1 MQSAECANE
10 FRDILDRLLT
20 VRSCE
25 HEPEVEARYNNSET
39 LRYQMCRKCW
49 EHKEYH
55 EINRDYVQAIRPS
68 QLEVKHAKCLRCGLG
83 MESCGCV
90 A

>member
-1 MQSAECANE
+1 MQNAECANE
-10 FRDILDRLLT
+10 FRDILDRLRT

-25 HEPEVEARYNNSET
+25 HGPEVEARYNDSRT
-39 LRYQMCRKCW
+39 FRYQMCRKCW
-49 EHKEYH
+49 ERKEYH
-55 EINRDYVQAIRPS
+55 EINRDYVQAIRPN
-68 QLEVKHAKCLRCGLG
+68 QLDVNHAKCLRCGLG

>member
-1 MQSAECANE
+1 MQKAECAGE

-20 VRSCE
+20 IRSCE
-25 HEPEVEARYNNSET
+25 HGPEVEVRYADCGT

-55 EINRDYVQAIRPS
+55 EISRDHVQAIRPN
-68 QLEVKHAKCLRCGLG
+68 QLDVKHAKCLRCGLA